1 MNPPLFLLAD
11 SGATKTTWALL
22 SAKRKKLF
30 HSTGISPYFLSP
42 AQIKETLEREV
53 LPALQQAAAAG
64 PVSRIYFYG
73 TGLAEPEH
81 AALLKGILET
91 VFPGTE
97 VSVGHDLLAAA
108 HGLCGHEAGIA
119 CILGTGSG
127 SCYFDGELIRKIRP
141 GLGFIL
147 GDEGSGAFLGR
158 MVVQAYL
165 YGHFGGELRTRFE
178 EKYEAA
184 RHVILENVYKK
195 PSPNRYLASFS
206 LFLAENRG
214 DDRIEHILTDGIGKF
229 FLRHVSEFTPEIHQ
243 HPVHFTGGVAW
254 AYRDIL
260 ATLCRKCGVRRG
272 RILKEP
278 MEGLIRYHRS
288 GMQNIADGKK

>member
-1 MNPPLFLLAD
+1 VV
-11 SGATKTTWALL
+11 
-22 SAKRKKLF
+22 SAKSKKLF
-30 HSTGISPYFLSP
+30 HSRGISPYFLSP
-42 AQIKETLEREV
+42 AQIKESLEKEV
-53 LPALQQAAAAG
+53 LPALHQAALAG
-64 PVSRIYFYG
+64 PVSSVHFYG
-73 TGLAEPEH
+73 TGLADPEN
-81 AALLKGILET
+81 AALLKGILKA
-91 VFPGTE
+91 VFSGAE
-97 VSVGHDLLAAA
+97 VTVGHDLLAAA

-127 SCYFDGELIRKIRP
+127 ACYFDGEAIGKIRP

-165 YGHFGGELRTRFE
+165 YGHFDGELGKRFE

-184 RHVILENVYKK
+184 RSVILENVYKK

-214 DDRIEHILTDGIGKF
+214 DERIEHILTNGIGKF
-229 FLRHVSEFTPEIHQ
+229 FLRHVSEFTPEIHEC
-243 HPVHFTGGVAW
+243 PVHFTGGVAW
-254 AYRDIL
+254 GYRDVVT
-260 ATLCRKCGVRRG
+260 TLCGKCGVRRG
-272 RILKEP
+272 HIVKDP

-288 GMQNIADGKK
+288 RMQNTTDGKK